1 VLLHEGL
8 GSVAHWRDW
17 PARLAARTGCGVFAY
32 SRHGYG
38 GSEPLRERRAVGYM
52 HHEAEIVLPDLLR
65 QAGIARPILFGH
77 SDGASIALLY
87 AAAFPGEPRGLV
99 LEAPHVFVEDVSVA
113 GIAAAR
119 RVYETTDLRDRLAR
133 YHADPDGAFR
143 GWNDI
148 WLDPA
153 FRAWNIE
160 DRLAAIRCPLLLIQ
174 GEADEYGT
182 RAQLDAIAARVPDTE
197 TALLPGGHAPHRDD
211 PETVLALTADFVA
224 RITA

>member
-1 VLLHEGL
+1 
-8 GSVAHWRDW
+8 
-17 PARLAARTGCGVFAY
+17 LA
-32 SRHGYG
+32 
-38 GSEPLRERRAVGYM
+38 EKRAVGYM
-52 HHEAEIVLPDLLR
+52 HREAEIVLPDLLR
-65 QAGIARPILFGH
+65 QAGIARPVLFGH

-87 AAAFPGEPRGLV
+87 AAAFPDAPRGLV

-133 YHADPDGAFR
+133 YHADPEGAFR
-143 GWNDI
+143 GWHDI

-160 DRLAAIRCPLLLIQ
+160 DRLGAIRCPMLLIQ

-197 TALLPGGHAPHRDD
+197 IRLLPGGHAPHRDD
-211 PETVLALTADFVA
+211 PEAVLALTAGFVA
-224 RITA
+224 RVMASPDYRTR